1 MSSEAQKRASS
12 KYRVKN
18 RDKERYQ
25 QALRKAKAFILADP
39 NTKSGQQILENDPS
53 AYYDDLRDAKLMLEE
68 RISELKKCSPYIR
81 G

>member
-25 QALRKAKAFILADP
+25 QAIRKAKTFILADP
-39 NTKSGQQILENDPS
+39 STKSGKRILENDPTE
-53 AYYDDLRDAKLMLEE
+53 YYNDLRDAKLILKE
-68 RISELKKCSPYIR
+68 RISELKNEKSTLF
-81 G
+81 